1 MCGVLEHLPL
11 LHERVAHAAG
21 LIPDL
26 DKPPVMKDSIDYGRR
41 YLVVVEHLADR
52 LNSRFAV
59 MTPNAALRC
68 L

>member
-1 MCGVLEHLPL
+1 MN
-11 LHERVAHAAG
+11 
-21 LIPDL
+21 
-26 DKPPVMKDSIDYGRR
+26 DSIDYGRR
-41 YLVVVEHLADR
+41 DLVVEHLADR